1 MNSNT
6 INIFIIKFYYMEY
19 IISTTIYLLKG
30 TYVTISLYLVTAIFS
45 MPLSI
50 IFAALQFSAPKFVR
64 YIFDIYAWLFRGT
77 PLILQLIFFYYGI
90 PLITNNKIAF
100 PAFTSA
106 AITFVLNY
114 AAYLMEIFRA
124 GIESIDKGQYEA
136 AYVLNLNYKQIMTR
150 IILPQAIRKVLPPLS
165 NEAINLI
172 KDTSLVIVL
181 GIGDLMLYARQVLTR
196 DFKLIPFVIAGII
209 YLLFTFVIVVLFR
222 NLEKKYVI
230 RS

>member
-50 IFAALQFSAPKFVR
+50 LFAALQFSAPKFVR

-106 AITFVLNY
+106 
-114 AAYLMEIFRA
+114 
-124 GIESIDKGQYEA
+124 
-136 AYVLNLNYKQIMTR
+136 
-150 IILPQAIRKVLPPLS
+150 
-165 NEAINLI
+165 
-172 KDTSLVIVL
+172 
-181 GIGDLMLYARQVLTR
+181 
-196 DFKLIPFVIAGII
+196 
-209 YLLFTFVIVVLFR
+209 
-222 NLEKKYVI
+222 
-230 RS
+230 

>member
-1 MNSNT
+1 
-6 INIFIIKFYYMEY
+6 MEY

-50 IFAALQFSAPKFVR
+50 LFAALQFSAPKFIR

-100 PAFTSA
+100 SAFTSA
-106 AITFVLNY
+106 AITFILNY

-136 AYVLNLNYKQIMTR
+136 AYVLNLNYRQIMTR

>member
-1 MNSNT
+1 
-6 INIFIIKFYYMEY
+6 MEY
-19 IISTTIYLLKG
+19 IIATTIYLLKG
-30 TYVTISLYLVTAIFS
+30 TYVTISLYLITALFS
-45 MPLSI
+45 VPLSI
-50 IFAALQFSAPKFVR
+50 VLAALQFSAPKFIK
-64 YIFDIYAWLFRGT
+64 YLFDVYTWLFRGT

-90 PLITNNKIAF
+90 PLITNNKIAL

-106 AITFVLNY
+106 AITFIINY
-114 AAYLMEIFRA
+114 ASYLIEIFRA

-136 AYVLNLNYKQIMTR
+136 AYALNLNYRQIMTR

-165 NEAINLI
+165 NEAISLI

-181 GIGDLMLYARQVLTR
+181 GIGDLMLYARQILTR

-209 YLLFTFVIVVLFR
+209 YLVFTFIVVAVFR
-222 NLEKKYVI
+222 KLEKKYVI